1 MELKKMVELNEKKN
15 KKRRLFAWFILLLLL
30 LGGIFSASQVLQIEN
45 QTASGELWLDSEEI
59 MVNPGEDQVAAYE
72 SMAVTVSGGAGA
84 SEVISQPENN
94 PLGAAPLAVSDFD
107 QFAFMPSLLTESN
120 EQGENGEAAKP
131 EEPAVTETDE
141 DENEES
147 SENGSEE
154 SEDTAEE
161 NSEEPQPE
169 EPVYERNV
177 YNFGD
182 SEQFNLTRNVSQEEF
197 DTEFIVKQGSWK
209 IDEDGSGLSLEK
221 GGEGRIFVPNNYP
234 NYFVT
239 VVAALNES
247 TLNSEGQPR
256 NDGGYAV
263 MFETKLD
270 SNNNDAGFALQFDRG
285 YGNGEIVIRNREI
298 KPNSKELPQTYENS
312 PLFRYKDLP
321 NKNDDAEWWAKE
333 HQLDLQVSVL
343 EGENEKGHN
352 KNLSVFLDDQH
363 LFDFTFESELEEID
377 ENHVG
382 LRVWHESSVNV
393 DLIGLE
399 IGELPATVT
408 EEPALPETSAASSVE
423 VEASPE
429 PDAVT
434 ETE

>member
-1 MELKKMVELNEKKN
+1 MVELNNSKN
-15 KKRRLFAWFILLLLL
+15 KRRRVFVGFILLLLL
-30 LGGIFSASQVLQIEN
+30 LGGICTASQALQVEN
-45 QTASGELWLDSEEI
+45 QLASSELLLDGDEI
-59 MVNPGEDQVAAYE
+59 NVNPGEEQVAAVE
-72 SMAVTVSGGAGA
+72 SMAVTFSSGDSLSEGA
-84 SEVISQPENN
+84 SQPANN
-94 PLGAAPLAVSDFD
+94 TLGVAPLAMGDFE
-107 QFAFMPSLLTESN
+107 QFAFLPLLVSKPN
-120 EQGENGEAAKP
+120 EQVEQGDVESP
-131 EEPAVTETDE
+131 QEPAVTETDDAE
-141 DENEES
+141 KEES

-161 NSEEPQPE
+161 NSVEPQPE

-197 DTEFIVKQGSWK
+197 DTEFIVKQGSWT
-209 IDEDGSGLSLEK
+209 IDEDGSGLSPEK
-221 GGEGRIFVPNNYP
+221 GGEGRIFVPNSYL

-270 SNNNDAGFALQFDRG
+270 SKNNDAGFALQFDRG
-285 YGNGEIVIRNREI
+285 YGNGEIVIRSREI
-298 KPNSKELPQTYENS
+298 KPNSKDLPQTYENS

-321 NKNDDAEWWAKE
+321 NKKDDPEWWAKE
-333 HQLDLQVSVL
+333 HQLELQVKGL

-352 KNLSVFLDDQH
+352 KNLSVYLDEQH
-363 LFDFTFESELEEID
+363 LFDFTFKSELEEID
-377 ENHVG
+377 ENYVG
-382 LRVWHESSVNV
+382 LRVWHESSVNIEFV
-393 DLIGLE
+393 GLE

-408 EEPALPETSAASSVE
+408 EEPALPEPSAVSSVE
-423 VEASPE
+423 SDGSPE

>member
-1 MELKKMVELNEKKN
+1 MVELNKNKN
-15 KKRRLFAWFILLLLL
+15 KKRRVFVGFILLLLL
-30 LGGIFSASQVLQIEN
+30 FGGICSASQALQVEN
-45 QTASGELWLDSEEI
+45 QTAFSELWLDGEEI
-59 MVNPGEDQVAAYE
+59 MVNPGEDQLAAFE
-72 SMAVTVSGGAGA
+72 SMAVTISGSDSAPEGVSQLA
-84 SEVISQPENN
+84 NN
-94 PLGAAPLAVSDFD
+94 PLGAAPLAASDFN
-107 QFAFMPSLLTESN
+107 QFSFMPSLGTESN

-131 EEPAVTETDE
+131 EEPAVTETD
-141 DENEES
+141 DAENEES
-147 SENGSEE
+147 SDE

-209 IDEDGSGLSLEK
+209 VDEDGSGLSPEK
-221 GGEGRIFVPNNYP
+221 GGEGRIFVPNNYL

-285 YGNGEIVIRNREI
+285 YGNGEIVIRSREI
-298 KPNSKELPQTYENS
+298 KPNSKEVPQTYENS

-333 HQLDLQVSVL
+333 HQLELQVKGL

-352 KNLSVFLDDQH
+352 KNLSVYLDDQH

-393 DLIGLE
+393 ELIGLE

-423 VEASPE
+423 SDPSPE